1 MELAQM
7 TTLLQVENVT
17 VRFGG
22 LVAVNDVSFSL
33 NPGEIVGLIGPNGA
47 GKTTLFSTLV
57 GLVSPTAGRITIE
70 GERID
75 GKRPH
80 QIARRGMTKTF
91 QNVSLFPDMNV
102 RDNVVVAAL
111 SHSKLNDA
119 RRTADA
125 ALEQLGLTSIADAE
139 VADLTFPQRALVEV
153 ARAMATRAKILLLD
167 EVMAALNPAEMDAVM
182 DVLRSLR
189 QEGLT
194 LFVVEH
200 HMRAIM
206 RLCDRIL
213 VLQFGGLIA
222 SGTPAEVAAD
232 PVVIKA
238 YLGSEKTEA

>member
-1 MELAQM
+1 M

-22 LVAVNDVSFSL
+22 LVALNNVSFTL

-57 GLVSPTAGRITIE
+57 GLVKPSEGRIVIE

-80 QIARRGMTKTF
+80 QVARHGMTKTF

-111 SHSKLNDA
+111 SHSNLADA

-125 ALEQLGLTSIADAE
+125 ALERLGLASIADAE

-153 ARAMATRAKILLLD
+153 ARAMATRARILLLD

-182 DVLRSLR
+182 DVLSSLR
-189 QEGLT
+189 DEGLT

-213 VLQFGGLIA
+213 ALQFGGLIA
-222 SGTPAEVAAD
+222 SGTPAEIAAN
-232 PVVIKA
+232 PVVIEA
-238 YLGSEKTEA
+238 YLGREKSKEA

>member
-1 MELAQM
+1 M
-7 TTLLQVENVT
+7 TTLLKVENVT

-22 LVAVNDVSFSL
+22 LVALNNVSFTL

-57 GLVSPTAGRITIE
+57 GLVSPTEGKIAIE
-70 GERID
+70 GTRID

-80 QIARRGMTKTF
+80 QIATRGMTKTF

-111 SHSKLNDA
+111 SHCGLKDA

-125 ALEQLGLTSIADAE
+125 ALERLGLTSIADAE
-139 VADLTFPQRALVEV
+139 VVDLTFPQRALVEV
-153 ARAMATRAKILLLD
+153 ARAMATKAKILLLD

-182 DVLRSLR
+182 DVLSSLR
-189 QEGLT
+189 KEGLT

-213 VLQFGGLIA
+213 VLQFGKLIA
-222 SGTPAEVAAD
+222 SGTPAEIAAN
-232 PVVIKA
+232 PIVIEA
-238 YLGSEKTEA
+238 YLGREKKEA

>member
-1 MELAQM
+1 MELVQM

-17 VRFGG
+17 VQFGG
-22 LVAVNDVSFSL
+22 LVALNNVSFKL
-33 NPGEIVGLIGPNGA
+33 HPGEIVGLIGPNGA
-47 GKTTLFSTLV
+47 GKTTLFSALV
-57 GLVSPTAGRITIE
+57 GLVSPSAGKIAIAGT
-70 GERID
+70 RID
-75 GKRPH
+75 GMRPH
-80 QIARRGMTKTF
+80 QVARRGMTKTF

-125 ALEQLGLTSIADAE
+125 ALERLGLSGIADAE

-153 ARAMATRAKILLLD
+153 ARAMATKARILLLD

-182 DVLRSLR
+182 EVLDSLR
-189 QEGLT
+189 KEGLT

-213 VLQFGGLIA
+213 VLRFGALIA
-222 SGTPAEVAAD
+222 SGTPAEIAAN
-232 PVVIKA
+232 PVVIEA
-238 YLGSEKTEA
+238 YLGSPKKEH